1 MDTCRFRAEV
11 RQFVERV
18 LSPVMLGSCV
28 DEALLHLSGGFERG
42 EIRFEESLS
51 GHKCDHFGAE
61 IDDVEVRAIRR
72 CPAGAGD
79 FSSSRFQLNVGLM
92 QALKSD

>member
-61 IDDVEVRAIRR
+61 IDDVEVSTIRR
-72 CPAGAGD
+72 SRSGAGD
-79 FSSSRFQLNVGLM
+79 SSSGCFQLNVGLT
-92 QALKSD
+92 QALKGD